1 MKYKSKNYYS
11 NASAF
16 IGEVVIPESDKE
28 DNQYRQS
35 QIKPDIDINELLI
48 RYCDMFALV
57 IKEGEQNAII
67 DYYQQFVYQ
76 LDLDEPLELNREA
89 EDKINNGIKL
99 FIEYTQKLDST
110 QITKTAVSIIVYL
123 QDKTKNIID
132 HQYSHTSLTKS
143 ITVLHKNIAALQ
155 VKFSPP
161 KLDKPKRDLST
172 DIDLNQTIEILDHH
186 AKALKHSTSK
196 DEAIEIASEI
206 DSNISKCFY
215 QACYATRQKIL
226 SDTLN
231 RSNND
236 SPILFSNMLSKYWEV
251 ISRGKLAR
259 NFILTAGA
267 IIDKDREGLHSAI
280 ASKGYKYSLADLDRL
295 VTDNTRLLVENY
307 ELSLH
312 TNKSSWR
319 GRWNKLGDIRKE
331 ASKLNPIEQQR
342 YLSEEINNFIREII
356 EESEEMLG
364 TPPCDYS
371 ILSFGSLSRKEF
383 FPCSDLECLVV
394 LDTPKKYSFIITEYF
409 TSLFKLVDIQLK
421 ALGEHGKGFGLDSDN
436 PSNNYD
442 QFIITIDDLERAYQ
456 EHRSNTVYGYSY
468 SLLKPGL
475 LYSSNKDNNLFQR
488 YEEIMTQALFSIHKE
503 QSINQLRAH
512 IDDYLWMRKEK
523 LSFMSLDE
531 DEINLL
537 NKSINLKESYY
548 SPLVHLAID
557 LGLYYNIKS
566 NNTLKIYEELH
577 RKGIL
582 SSKFFGSLKEAYTYI
597 VELRI
602 EAHNFKKAHYDE
614 VYSPN
619 SNRSGHLI
627 LEEEAFEKLR
637 RINIEVITPLYKT
650 IELIVKNELKVSKNE
665 QDIPTGIDYVA
676 NTYYKAHSKDKKV
689 LDNPNIIAELVS
701 IYSRHA
707 IRRYSLEKAKQSEA
721 KYFRDG
727 LDSITMFLPA
737 KLSEDAVIVEGAG
750 IRERRMLKPEVAEM
764 LLGEDGSFK
773 EKEQGEYGRRN
784 VRGINYKG
792 YKLHFKENPEL
803 PGMEYALGSLI
814 RKITGQGAPITSLL
828 KFSVGN
834 KVYPVQVSRTV
845 EGINFQDALNEGA
858 ERLDKISSRSFGLM
872 CIASLLIN
880 PEDGKP
886 DNYILEPQQGTGN
899 EDNYYNIVCV
909 DNDHGLVPA
918 LAKEKMRTKV
928 MVKTILYCMRQ
939 MHENLNK
946 EAREQILTISH
957 TELLRTWLNELDRLD
972 TEYRSLFTVKEHAQ
986 LLNQG
991 ETKGLKSIVRK
1002 YKKEGESPAVMPI
1015 LIRKGVVATLYQKFQ
1030 LLQYILEHNEEITPM
1045 QLLYI
1050 IEPLLAKYYD
1060 DPRLKG
1066 LGEKQAF
1073 NNLFKDQYSTV
1084 MAGRYGTM
1092 INSRQL
1098 LQSILQEVPNL
1109 EDIILKK
1116 HTPAEAIDELKIIK
1130 LQSTTLNKVR
1140 EELLTGNDKSFK
1152 ELLLDSF
1159 RERVINGNKGE
1170 GNKVDFSAL
1179 YEHKQFFILQ
1189 SIKSSSF
1196 IELKISHCTMLF
1208 GTSLEEILKHSPAL
1222 SILNINSCINID
1234 SSAVRSIA
1242 SYCPLIEK
1250 LVISNIPALSYIGTA
1265 TGIGSLAFN
1274 NLRRLDLSNNTSL
1287 NDIKIKAPKLEWLN
1301 LSNCTQLTDNVLSI
1315 LISKCLN
1322 IKILTLDGCNKISN
1336 IGVKMLHPLLSAF
1349 RKELLDTRTISK
1361 DTLSFHEL
1369 KINKRE
1375 INILSHI
1382 IKTTTTITSLCL
1394 ESNQIEPEG
1403 GMVIAK
1409 ALKTNTTIRKLNFQY
1424 NNLNANGAKFLA
1436 DVLKV
1441 NSILTKVDLQ
1451 YNNIG
1456 NKGIKAIAEALGAND
1471 TLIELDL
1478 MGNNIGD
1485 EGIKDIA
1492 DTLKVN
1498 TTLSL
1503 LDLGNNTIEDE
1514 GAKALAEAFKNN
1526 ITLQEINIRK
1536 NNIGD
1541 EGGKEI
1547 AKALSINKAITQLDL
1562 WDNNIS
1568 EEILLK
1574 IEKYLERNR
1583 ARKEFGIPISPVNIE
1598 SKLGIDENSIESIAA
1613 RINTPPQLAR
1623 NTEERRAIM
1632 VNKADISGIHPTSR
1646 VAETLSKEVE
1656 ATKLELKK
1664 VQLSTSSEDTSSSW
1678 SNARRIGSRG
1688 IDVLKENKAILSGQP
1703 KITLLKEG
1711 AEEIVRKKP
1720 NIERR
1725 STLLQYNASKSSSL
1739 SNKPE
1744 LIAAAKDGKVI
1755 TVTTLLRD
1763 GANPNYAD
1771 DVQGRSALHYA
1782 TKLDHIRIVE
1792 ILINNTI
1799 PAHADLQDKEGNTA
1813 LHIAVNK
1820 GHLAIAKML
1829 LDKEVDTNLC
1839 NNVGFTPLH
1848 YAVSGDHKDLV
1859 KLLLAHGAD
1868 PFIQTNE
1875 NKVALDY
1882 AQSFEMKE
1890 IFRQFSKISEIS
1902 KGGIKYTNI

>member
-172 DIDLNQTIEILDHH
+172 DVDLNQTIEILDHH

-442 QFIITIDDLERAYQ
+442 LFVITINDLEKAYQ

-488 YEEIMTQALFSIHKE
+488 YEVIMTQTLSSIYKE

-512 IDDYLWMRKEK
+512 IDDYLWMSKEK
-523 LSFMSLDE
+523 LSFMSLDV
-531 DEINLL
+531 DEINLP
-537 NKSINLKESYY
+537 NKSINLKECYY
-548 SPLVHLAID
+548 SSLVHVAID
-557 LGLYYNIKS
+557 LGLYYKIKS
-566 NNTLKIYEELH
+566 NNTLEIYEELY
-577 RKGIL
+577 RKGVL
-582 SSKFFGSLKEAYTYI
+582 PDKFFNALKEAYSYI

-602 EAHNFKKAHYDE
+602 EAHNFKKAHYDD
-614 VYSPN
+614 VYLPN
-619 SNRSGHLI
+619 SKKSGHLI
-627 LEEEAFEKLR
+627 LEEEAFEKLKR
-637 RINIEVITPLYKT
+637 VNIGVITPLYKVV
-650 IELIVKNELKVSKNE
+650 EAIVKSKSN
-665 QDIPTGIDYVA
+665 Y
-676 NTYYKAHSKDKKV
+676 
-689 LDNPNIIAELVS
+689 L
-701 IYSRHA
+701 R
-707 IRRYSLEKAKQSEA
+707 EA
-721 KYFRDG
+721 
-727 LDSITMFLPA
+727 LDSITMPLPIIV
-737 KLSEDAVIVEGAG
+737 SSDVVIVEEAG
-750 IRERRMLKPEVAEM
+750 KRERLMLKPEVAEM
-764 LLGEDGSFK
+764 LLHKDGSFK
-773 EKEQGEYGRRN
+773 KKGNGEYGRRN
-784 VRGINYKG
+784 VRVINYQG

-814 RKITGQGAPITSLL
+814 RKITGQGAPVTTLL
-828 KFSVGN
+828 KFTIGN

-845 EGINFQDALNEGA
+845 KGINLQDALNEGA
-858 ERLDKISSRSFGLM
+858 ERLDKISSKSFGLM

-886 DNYILEPQQGTGN
+886 DNYILEPVKGSDN
-899 EDNYYNIVCV
+899 EFNYNVVCV

-918 LAKEKMRTKV
+918 LAREEMRTKV
-928 MVKTILYCMRQ
+928 MVKTILYCMKQ
-939 MHENLNK
+939 MHKNLDK
-946 EAREQILTISH
+946 EVREQILSINFA
-957 TELLRTWLNELDRLD
+957 ELLGKWLEDLNRVDN
-972 TEYRSLFTVKEHAQ
+972 EYRSLFTVKEQAK
-986 LLNQG
+986 LLNQV
-991 ETKGLKSIVRK
+991 ETEGLTSLFKK
-1002 YKKEGESPAVMPI
+1002 YDKEEPLPVVIPI
-1015 LIRKGVVATLYQKFQ
+1015 IIRQGTIAKLYQKFYQ
-1030 LLQYILEHNEEITPM
+1030 LKYILENNENITPM
-1045 QLLYI
+1045 QLLYM

-1060 DPRLKG
+1060 DSKLRN
-1066 LGEKQAF
+1066 LGAKEMF
-1073 NNLFKDQYSTV
+1073 LTLFKDQYLNA
-1084 MAGRYGTM
+1084 MGDRLETM
-1092 INSRQL
+1092 MNSSQL
-1098 LQSILQEVPNL
+1098 LQSVLLQEVPNL
-1109 EDIILKK
+1109 EDFVFKK
-1116 HTPAEAIDELKIIK
+1116 HTPAQAIDELKIIK
-1130 LQSTTLNKVR
+1130 LQSITLNKIR
-1140 EELLTGNDKSFK
+1140 EELIAGNDKPFK

-1159 RERVINGNKGE
+1159 RERVINGIKGE
-1170 GNKVDFSAL
+1170 GNRIDFAVL
-1179 YEHKQFFILQ
+1179 DEKKQLFILQ
-1189 SIKSSSF
+1189 AMEGNSCNELFLAGCTAVTDTLLEGILKSSP
-1196 IELKISHCTMLF
+1196 
-1208 GTSLEEILKHSPAL
+1208 GL
-1222 SILNINSCINID
+1222 SVLNVSGCINL
-1234 SSAVRSIA
+1234 SSFAVRSIA
-1242 SYCPLIEK
+1242 SYCLLIEK
-1250 LVISNIPALSYIGTA
+1250 LIISNIPKLSYIGTA
-1265 TGIGSLAFN
+1265 TGIRSLTFN

-1287 NDIKIKAPKLEWLN
+1287 NDIRMKAPKLEWLDLN
-1301 LSNCTQLTDNVLSI
+1301 NCEKATDNMLSA

-1322 IKILTLDGCNKISN
+1322 IKVLKLDRCKSISRAEL
-1336 IGVKMLHPLLSAF
+1336 KMLYPQLAVA
-1349 RKELLDTRTISK
+1349 RVELLDRGKVLKDTIS
-1361 DTLSFHEL
+1361 FERL
-1369 KINKRE
+1369 KL
-1375 INILSHI
+1375 NILEIDLLHHMLKSE
-1382 IKTTTTITSLCL
+1382 TTLASLDL
-1394 ESNQIEPEG
+1394 NQTYICDEG
-1403 GMVIAK
+1403 VRVIAE
-1409 ALKTNTTIRKLNFQY
+1409 ALKTNTTLMTLSLRR
-1424 NNLNANGAKFLA
+1424 
-1436 DVLKV
+1436 
-1441 NSILTKVDLQ
+1441 
-1451 YNNIG
+1451 NNIG
-1456 NKGIKAIAEALGAND
+1456 NKGIKAIAEALKINT
-1471 TLIELDL
+1471 TLTTLSLWGNNINAGSIRAIIKILKTSITILKLGSNNLGDEGLIAIAEAL
-1478 MGNNIGD
+1478 KTNSILTTLGLGYNNIGD
-1485 EGIKDIA
+1485 KGVIGIA
-1492 DTLKVN
+1492 EVLKIN
-1498 TTLSL
+1498 TTLIKL
-1503 LDLGNNTIEDE
+1503 HLGNNKVSNKGIIAL
-1514 GAKALAEAFKNN
+1514 AKALKTNTTLKELYLENDKIYDIGGRAIVKIFKTNT
-1526 ITLQEINIRK
+1526 TL
-1536 NNIGD
+1536 
-1541 EGGKEI
+1541 
-1547 AKALSINKAITQLDL
+1547 TFLDL
-1562 WDNNIS
+1562 SGSKIS
-1568 EEILLK
+1568 SEIMTE
-1574 IEKYLERNR
+1574 IQRYLERNKANWKAINPKPR
-1583 ARKEFGIPISPVNIE
+1583 ICKNIE
-1598 SKLGIDENSIESIAA
+1598 NNFKSDNDDTKSHNLVAYKTKTENEAEKTNTSSHFRRNAANRKAFILSKYRIFENMSIDRIQIPLEELEITDNGYQKQKQQEINTNILYDSSRFELCEAA
-1613 RINTPPQLAR
+1613 RN
-1623 NTEERRAIM
+1623 
-1632 VNKADISGIHPTSR
+1632 G
-1646 VAETLSKEVE
+1646 
-1656 ATKLELKK
+1656 
-1664 VQLSTSSEDTSSSW
+1664 
-1678 SNARRIGSRG
+1678 
-1688 IDVLKENKAILSGQP
+1688 
-1703 KITLLKEG
+1703 KI
-1711 AEEIVRKKP
+1711 
-1720 NIERR
+1720 
-1725 STLLQYNASKSSSL
+1725 
-1739 SNKPE
+1739 
-1744 LIAAAKDGKVI
+1744 I

-1763 GANPNYAD
+1763 GANPNYTD
-1771 DVQGRSALHYA
+1771 DVVGRSALHYA
-1782 TKLDHIRIVE
+1782 TKLGHIRIVE

-1902 KGGIKYTNI
+1902 KGV